1 MKKREVQMK
10 KNENHWTSRI
20 KSNINYLLSNL
31 YSRIRI
37 IMAYYLY
44 FLMSGNFQKQP
55 FL

>member
-1 MKKREVQMK
+1 MKKRSPNEK
-10 KNENHWTSRI
+10 IENHWTSRI

-31 YSRIRI
+31 YYRIRI

-44 FLMSGNFQKQP
+44 FLMNGNLEKQP